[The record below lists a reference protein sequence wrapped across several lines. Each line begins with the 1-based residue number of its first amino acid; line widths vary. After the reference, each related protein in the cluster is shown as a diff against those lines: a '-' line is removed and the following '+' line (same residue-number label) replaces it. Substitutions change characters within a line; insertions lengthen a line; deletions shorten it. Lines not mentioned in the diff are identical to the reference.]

1 MRLYAYAE
9 PKYIDGQITDDVK
22 VITDLGILIDEWE
35 SYSQVARLRNQDVT
49 VLDCVEDWVI
59 DHYAWDITYQME
71 DTMTQ
76 ISIKQ
81 YKS

>member
-1 MRLYAYAE
+1 MKLYAYAE

-35 SYSQVARLRNQDVT
+35 SYYQVARLRNQDVT

-71 DTMTQ
+71 DTMT
-76 ISIKQ
+76 
-81 YKS
+81 

>member
-71 DTMTQ
+71 YTMT
-76 ISIKQ
+76 
-81 YKS
+81 